1 MGGMAR
7 ESGLSNFS
15 VDGVMYWA
23 GLAFLLRKKKK
34 IRAAMR
40 ARPARPPTTPPAI
53 GPAFELPLEVGADGV
68 EVEVEV
74 EVESL
79 AVAVPVFVEVS
90 VCEVLD
96 PLVVLDLRPDE
107 VLLAVRDPIVV
118 GVDSTVGV
126 SVRCTDTRLKS
137 RGSWL
142 SAVAATVVASCE
154 TEPHPNCEKP
164 PSKWFR

>member
-1 MGGMAR
+1 
-7 ESGLSNFS
+7 
-15 VDGVMYWA
+15 MYWA

-34 IRAAMR
+34 MRAAMR

-68 EVEVEV
+68 EVEVAVEV

-79 AVAVPVFVEVS
+79 AVAVPVLVDVS

-96 PLVVLDLRPDE
+96 PLVVLDLRLDE

-118 GVDSTVGV
+118 GVDKTVGV
-126 SVRCTDTRLKS
+126 SVSCTDTRLKS
-137 RGSWL
+137 SGSWL

-154 TEPHPNCEKP
+154 MEPHPNCEKP
-164 PSKWFR
+164 PSK

>member
-1 MGGMAR
+1 
-7 ESGLSNFS
+7 
-15 VDGVMYWA
+15 MYWE
-23 GLAFLLRKKKK
+23 GLVFLLRKKKK

-53 GPAFELPLEVGADGV
+53 GPAFELPLEVGAEGV
-68 EVEVEV
+68 EVEVAV

-79 AVAVPVFVEVS
+79 AVAVPVFVEVDVAVS
-90 VCEVLD
+90 VVEVLD
-96 PLVVLDLRPDE
+96 PLVVLVLRLEE

-118 GVDSTVGV
+118 GVDKAVGV
-126 SVRCTDTRLKS
+126 SVSCTETWLKS

-164 PSKWFR
+164 PSKWFK